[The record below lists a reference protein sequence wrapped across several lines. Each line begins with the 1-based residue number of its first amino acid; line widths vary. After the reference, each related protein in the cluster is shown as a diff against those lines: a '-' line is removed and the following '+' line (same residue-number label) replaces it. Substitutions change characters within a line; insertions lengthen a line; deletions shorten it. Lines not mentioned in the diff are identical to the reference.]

1 MKCLILA
8 GGRGERLWPLSR
20 RNFPKQFIQIQKN
33 HSLFQE
39 TVARNLPYC
48 DEFVVLTNW
57 EYRDIISNQMAAFQG
72 VPYRCI
78 YEEEPRKTTA
88 AIALACLD
96 LQPSEYVFVAAAD
109 HVIGIDG
116 YKEAILHGKEEA
128 EKGKIAIFGIKTKN
142 MDSRFGYL
150 IDGKFYEKPAFETI
164 QSFREKVVYQNV
176 GLLLFQNGV
185 FLNEL
190 RQLQDEII
198 NQCKSAF
205 EGKNVIPDGTL
216 YKKEALFLIKPLAVE
231 KSLLEL
237 TDRLS
242 CVEAHFSWKD
252 VGNLEDLKNTEYV
265 AEGIGVVN
273 GGSNTTIL
281 NQSSN
286 QAVVVNSLDDVL
298 VVNTADAVYVGR
310 KGESKLLKAIL
321 HDNPE
326 LENFTEQGAT
336 IYRPWGY
343 REIIIEEEKYRIQRV
358 TVLPG
363 KTIYVHKHE
372 ERIENWTIIQGSALI
387 TLDGDAKSYNEN
399 DSIEAKA
406 GVAHQISNN
415 GETDL
420 IIIETAVGEV
430 LHHDMISG
438 VKKAVTE
445 STLGLQINSVI
456 KLVPA
461 YKDYLWGGTK
471 LRDIYEKQCDFDIIA
486 ESWELSAH
494 PAGNCTIASGRH
506 KGLTFSKYLETV
518 GKEVLGWKCAPLQSF
533 PLLIKFIDAK
543 LDLSV
548 QVHPYDDYALENEN
562 EYGKNEMW
570 YVVDAEPGAGL
581 YIGFNRDVERE
592 EVRRRVTDN
601 TILNILNFFPTHT
614 GDVFFIPAGTVHA
627 IGAGNLICEIQ
638 QSSNCTYRLYDY
650 GRVDKFGN
658 QRELHLN
665 KALDVINYQRYEP
678 ADIEVEHKEGQKQIR
693 CKYFET
699 SIISVDEQASIN
711 LNDDSFRSVLCISGH
726 GEIAVGSEAQRIK
739 AGESLFIPATNK
751 KLIISGNMSVVITK
765 I

>member
-20 RNFPKQFIQIQKN
+20 WNFPKQFIQIQKN

-39 TVARNLPYC
+39 TVARNLSYC
-48 DEFVVLTNW
+48 DEFIVLTNW

-78 YEEEPRKTTA
+78 FEEESRKTTA
-88 AIALACLD
+88 AIVLACLE
-96 LQPSEYVFVAAAD
+96 LQPSEYIFVAAAD
-109 HVIGIDG
+109 HVIGTDG
-116 YKEAILHGKEEA
+116 YKEAILRGKEEA
-128 EKGKIAIFGIKTKN
+128 GKGKISIFGKKTKKI
-142 MDSRFGYL
+142 DSRFGYL
-150 IDGKFYEKPAFETI
+150 SDGKFYEKPEIGTI
-164 QSFREKVVYQNV
+164 NPFQEEIIFQNI
-176 GLLLFQNGV
+176 GLMLFQNGV
-185 FLNEL
+185 FLNEIK
-190 RQLQDEII
+190 RLQSEII

-205 EGKNVIPDGTL
+205 ERKVDLPDGTK
-216 YKKEALFLIKPLAVE
+216 YKRDALISITPIAIE

-237 TDRLS
+237 TDKLS
-242 CVEAHFSWKD
+242 CIEAHFSWND

-265 AEGIGVVN
+265 AEGIGIIN
-273 GGSNTTIL
+273 KGKNSTIL

-286 QAVVVNSLDDVL
+286 QAVVVNRLDNVL
-298 VVNTADAVYVGR
+298 VVNTTDAVYVGR
-310 KGESKLLKAIL
+310 KGESKLLKGIL
-321 HDNPE
+321 HNNPE
-326 LENFTEQGAT
+326 LENFSEKGAI
-336 IYRPWGY
+336 IYRQWGY
-343 REIIIEEEKYRIQRV
+343 REIIVEEEKYRIQKV

-363 KTIYVHKHE
+363 KTIYEHKHE
-372 ERIENWTIIQGSALI
+372 ERIENWTIIQGTALI
-387 TLDGDAKSYNEN
+387 ILDGEVKSYNEN

-406 GVAHQISNN
+406 GIIHQISNN

-420 IIIETAVGEV
+420 IFIETAVGEV
-430 LHHDMISG
+430 LHHDLIPG
-438 VKKAVTE
+438 EKKAVTE
-445 STLGLQINSVI
+445 SSLGFQINTIV
-456 KLVPA
+456 KLAPT

-471 LRDIYEKQCDFDIIA
+471 LRDIYGKQCDFDIIA

-494 PAGNCTIASGRH
+494 SAGNCIIASGRH

-518 GKEVLGWKCAPLQSF
+518 GKEVLGWKCTPLQSF

-570 YVVDAEPGAGL
+570 YVVNAEPGAGL
-581 YIGFNRDVERE
+581 YIGFNRNVERE
-592 EVRRRVTDN
+592 EVRRKVTDN
-601 TILNILNFFPTHT
+601 TILSVLNFFQTHP

-658 QRELHLN
+658 QRELHLS
-665 KALDVINYQRYEP
+665 KALDVMNYHKYEP
-678 ADIEVEHKEGQKQIR
+678 IDIEVEQEEGQKQIR

-699 SIISVDEQASIN
+699 SIVSVDGRKS
-711 LNDDSFRSVLCISGH
+711 LPLTDDSFRAVLCIKGQ
-726 GEIAVGSEAQRIK
+726 GEIAVGDEHRRIK

-751 KLIISGNMSVVITK
+751 KLMITGDMSMVISK